1 MRLKDRKLTIVQKIL
16 LVEQESILNRINE
29 ILEKEMIVGYTVDGE
44 PLTKSEYNQRMAVA
58 EKQLQYGDTISQ
70 EDLEKESDE
79 W

>member
-1 MRLKDRKLTIVQKIL
+1 MRLKDRKLNIVQKIL
-16 LVEQESILNRINE
+16 LVEQESILNKINE
-29 ILEKEMIVGYTVDGE
+29 ILEKEMIVGYTVDGK